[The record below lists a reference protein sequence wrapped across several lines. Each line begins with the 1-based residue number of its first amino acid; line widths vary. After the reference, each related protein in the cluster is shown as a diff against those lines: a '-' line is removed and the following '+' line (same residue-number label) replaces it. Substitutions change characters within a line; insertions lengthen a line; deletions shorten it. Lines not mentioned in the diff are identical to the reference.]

1 MRWHKLFQDLE
12 LELERLEREAQLL
25 EASDRIRT
33 EFAQIEL
40 ADRLRANLG
49 NRIEFLVTGI
59 EPLSGTL
66 AACYPRWSLLKN
78 DDGEALIPH
87 RAIAG
92 VRGLQTATAL
102 PPTPTAQRLTLGHAL
117 RGLARDRASVQ
128 VITRAGQ
135 FFGILGQI
143 GRDWAQLQLLAPGE
157 WRLSGEEVTIAH
169 GAICVVQNRN

>member
-92 VRGLQTATAL
+92 VRGLQI
-102 PPTPTAQRLTLGHAL
+102 G
-117 RGLARDRASVQ
+117 RASC
-128 VITRAGQ
+128 REG
-135 FFGILGQI
+135 GGGWGGDGD
-143 GRDWAQLQLLAPGE
+143 GRHEIARRRGDW
-157 WRLSGEEVTIAH
+157 
-169 GAICVVQNRN
+169 